1 MNALNNFSCN
11 NWRFK
16 ISVKYRKKTGCEL
29 GKARWHCHRKQIY
42 FSYHAVN
49 CFIFIFSDVN
59 LAHFPWALNCWHVWS
74 VSVFMWEK
82 EREKMCHFIPLQSSH
97 SRCHGPSCHVS
108 HLWPDKGRMKT
119 WWCVRASLGCLC
131 RNLCSRVWCKAQC
144 DLLYCTY
151 RKKRQKPIYY
161 DF

>member
-1 MNALNNFSCN
+1 M
-11 NWRFK
+11 
-16 ISVKYRKKTGCEL
+16 L
-29 GKARWHCHRKQIY
+29 GKARWHCHRKPIY

-151 RKKRQKPIYY
+151 EKKQTKHKTLRFLKTTKVNEAKW
-161 DF
+161 